1 MNVFDVAKY
10 ILHELGAIQV
20 WKLHKLIY
28 YCQAWSLVW
37 DDEPLFEEN
46 FYAWDNGPVCKEL
59 YEKHIGLYRLSE
71 NDIHGEIN
79 GFTTSR
85 KKTMGAVL
93 DHYGDKEPYWL
104 RELVRE
110 EDPWKKAKE
119 YKDSIITKESMFEYY
134 SSLLDVEID
143 QESVCTKLP
152 KEQYTP
158 EEDLIWESLV

>member
-134 SSLLDVEID
+134 SSLLDL
-143 QESVCTKLP
+143 S
-152 KEQYTP
+152 
-158 EEDLIWESLV
+158 LIHI